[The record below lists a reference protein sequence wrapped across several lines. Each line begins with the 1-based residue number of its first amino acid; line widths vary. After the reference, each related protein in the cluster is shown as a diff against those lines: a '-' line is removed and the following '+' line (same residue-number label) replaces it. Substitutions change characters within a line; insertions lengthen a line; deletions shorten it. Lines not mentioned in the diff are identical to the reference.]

1 MKKTIYVVEQETNG
15 DNFVSRFD
23 DYEAAKKEVEMSWD
37 GKGTTNVWL
46 ITYGVEVPENYEY
59 VNAEKLYDDLF
70 DEEITTS
77 DFDLQLG
84 NWVQDAQID
93 AADVPNTNKMYLKDK
108 SGRIIESVATEYISS
123 AYIHNDWEAYNEGVA
138 IVNAWGKE
146 EYHRVWHDGE
156 PDLNKVDE
164 GEILKYR
171 DGYYGEWEATY

>member
-1 MKKTIYVVEQETNG
+1 MKKTIYVVEQETTG
-15 DNFVSRFD
+15 DGFVARFD
-23 DYEAAKKEVEMSWD
+23 NYENAKKEVEQSW
-37 GKGTTNVWL
+37 GYSKPTKVWL
-46 ITYGVEVPENYEY
+46 ITYSVEIPDGYKY
-59 VNAEKLYDDLF
+59 VSAEKLYNDLY

-84 NWVQDAQID
+84 NWVQNAQID
-93 AADVPNTNKMYLKDK
+93 AIDVPNTNKMYLKDK

-164 GEILKYR
+164 GKILKYR